1 MTTEP
6 RTFPPRSLR
15 GVKAAYIRQAGC
27 PSSVAITVSDFEPWE
42 QGVEFEVADT
52 SAVPGWSADEV
63 SELHEAFGSGVREEL
78 AALDPGTT
86 VAVTVVLRSIKV
98 HEVDSHPLAFRHAGR
113 LAVRNALVE
122 AYGPPPRPRRDR
134 T

>member
-1 MTTEP
+1 MTTEL
-6 RTFPPRSLR
+6 RTFPPRPLR
-15 GVKAAYIRQAGC
+15 GVKAAYVRQGGC
-27 PSSVAITVSDFEPWE
+27 PSYFAQVVADFEPWE
-42 QGVEFEVADT
+42 QGVEFELADT
-52 SAVPGWSADEV
+52 STVPGWPAEWV

-86 VAVTVVLRSIKV
+86 VAVAVVLRSIKV
-98 HEVDSHPLAFRHAGR
+98 HEVDSNALAFRHAGR

>member
-1 MTTEP
+1 MTTEL
-6 RTFPPRSLR
+6 RTFPPRPLR
-15 GVKAAYIRQAGC
+15 DITSTYVRQGGC
-27 PSSVAITVSDFEPWE
+27 PSYFAQGVADFEPWE
-42 QGVEFEVADT
+42 QGVEFEVAGT
-52 SAVPGWSADEV
+52 STVPGWPAGWV

-86 VAVTVVLRSIKV
+86 VAVVVVLRSIKV
-98 HEVDSHPLAFRHAGR
+98 HEVDSNALAFRHAGR